1 MIKRHSYVQNEFD
14 DGAVIWKYY
23 KLPRFLDL
31 IEKRKLFFT
40 RVDKFSDPNEF
51 PIIAK
56 DAQAFC
62 MSIDDYRCEFER
74 IKRQSYVNCWRID
87 DNESFGMWSAYSDL
101 ETGIA
106 IKTTAGKLID
116 AYNYNEREVDI
127 TIGKVRYIDETDEMV
142 QFPGM
147 RLNCLYIVFAKTKP
161 YEYENELRLAF
172 EDSENK
178 DKEYLSIDINLCTLI
193 EEIRVGAMAHPL
205 YVQMVECILK
215 ENGINVPVTK
225 SNIK

>member
-1 MIKRHSYVQNEFD
+1 
-14 DGAVIWKYY
+14 
-23 KLPRFLDL
+23 
-31 IEKRKLFFT
+31 
-40 RVDKFSDPNEF
+40 
-51 PIIAK
+51 
-56 DAQAFC
+56 
-62 MSIDDYRCEFER
+62 
-74 IKRQSYVNCWRID
+74 
-87 DNESFGMWSAYSDL
+87 
-101 ETGIA
+101 
-106 IKTTAGKLID
+106 
-116 AYNYNEREVDI
+116 
-127 TIGKVRYIDETDEMV
+127 MV

>member
-62 MSIDDYRCEFER
+62 MSIDD
-74 IKRQSYVNCWRID
+74 IDVNLKGLKGNHMLIVGGLTIM
-87 DNESFGMWSAYSDL
+87 NHL
-101 ETGIA
+101 ECGLPIQ
-106 IKTTAGKLID
+106 I
-116 AYNYNEREVDI
+116 
-127 TIGKVRYIDETDEMV
+127 
-142 QFPGM
+142 
-147 RLNCLYIVFAKTKP
+147 
-161 YEYENELRLAF
+161 
-172 EDSENK
+172 
-178 DKEYLSIDINLCTLI
+178 
-193 EEIRVGAMAHPL
+193 
-205 YVQMVECILK
+205 
-215 ENGINVPVTK
+215 
-225 SNIK
+225 